1 MKKTRPAAAMA
12 AVLAGAVLASAG
24 AQAQTKQVQ
33 AWQPTQQEPDP
44 ARRVPQAPEQ
54 GQQQAPASQEQS
66 YPQPHAAEASEG
78 YEEGRGGFFLGV
90 QAGKGWVY
98 EDVDQSARAIDA
110 GYRWQAGAVSLI
122 GVEVARGRLDDTT
135 DDGLPY
141 GKVDYTSIGANARF
155 NFGSTSPVYGLVR
168 AGYWSADDDADNDA
182 DGGYFGLGLGVDI
195 NRNFNLSL
203 VYTNYVY
210 FNDVE
215 GDGIQ
220 YDDVNRAD
228 TLMLGAEVRF

>member
-1 MKKTRPAAAMA
+1 MIKTRPAAAMA
-12 AVLAGAVLASAG
+12 VVLAGAVFASAG

-44 ARRVPQAPEQ
+44 AKRVPQAQEQ
-54 GQQQAPASQEQS
+54 DGQQAPAAQQQA
-66 YPQPHAAEASEG
+66 YPQPYVAEASEG

-98 EDVDQSARAIDA
+98 EDVDQSARAVDA
-110 GYRWQAGAVSLI
+110 GYRWQAGPVALI
-122 GVEVARGRLDDTT
+122 GVEVARGRLDSTT
-135 DDGLPY
+135 DDGWRY

-155 NFGSTSPVYGLVR
+155 NFGRTSPVYGLVR
-168 AGYWSADDDADNDA
+168 AGYWSADDDAGDDV
-182 DGGYFGLGLGVDI
+182 DGGYFGLGLGVDVS
-195 NRNFNLSL
+195 RNFNLSL

-215 GDGIQ
+215 GDGVQ